1 MHVRKG
7 DKVLVITGNDKGK
20 TGKVLKVFRDKNK
33 VVVEGIRLIKRH
45 TRPSQKNQ
53 QGGIVE
59 KEAPI
64 DASNVM
70 LVCPKCDKATRVG
83 HKTEDGKKIPLC
95 VKCGKAIDSGRKE
108 ELITWQRRTKKSSKQ
123 RKPRWKR
130 LWKKSRRP

>member
-20 TGKVLKVFRDKNK
+20 SGKVLKVFRDKNK
-33 VVVEGIRLIKRH
+33 VVVEGVRLIKRH

-64 DASNVM
+64 DASNLSVI
-70 LVCPKCDKATRVG
+70 CPD
-83 HKTEDGKKIPLC
+83 
-95 VKCGKAIDSGRKE
+95 CGKASGMSRVRDEDGHLRRRCKACGE
-108 ELITWQRRTKKSSKQ
+108 IITAG
-123 RKPRWKR
+123 
-130 LWKKSRRP
+130 

>member
-20 TGKVLKVFRDKNK
+20 SGKVLKVFRDRNK
-33 VVVEGIRLIKRH
+33 AVVEGVRIIKRH

-64 DASNVM
+64 DASNLQVI
-70 LVCPKCDKATRVG
+70 CPD
-83 HKTEDGKKIPLC
+83 
-95 VKCGKAIDSGRKE
+95 CGKASGMSRVRDEDGNLSRKCKACGE
-108 ELITWQRRTKKSSKQ
+108 IITAG
-123 RKPRWKR
+123 
-130 LWKKSRRP
+130 

>member
-64 DASNVM
+64 DAST
-70 LVCPKCDKATRVG
+70 LQGVCPDCGTASGTSRVRD
-83 HKTEDGKKIPLC
+83 EDGKLRRRCKA
-95 VKCGKAIDSGRKE
+95 CGEIISAG
-108 ELITWQRRTKKSSKQ
+108 
-123 RKPRWKR
+123 
-130 LWKKSRRP
+130 